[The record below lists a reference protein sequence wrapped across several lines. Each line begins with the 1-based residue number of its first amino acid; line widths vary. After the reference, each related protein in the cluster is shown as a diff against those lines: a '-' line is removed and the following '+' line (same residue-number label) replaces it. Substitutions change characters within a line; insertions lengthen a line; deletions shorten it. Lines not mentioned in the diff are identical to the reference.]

1 MPAPGMAPSL
11 PGASG
16 VVAALGA
23 STSPAAPL
31 TAATVPSA
39 GARSTVSST
48 SFCAAATAACATATS
63 PRCWAISDGRSVRAE
78 SRLFCAVTRPCRAFA
93 TWTRPAASSTSTRL
107 RAVSSAVLLAS
118 TWRSA
123 WVSADCAVAAW
134 VHAEFAPAADDD
146 TSEPARLPAARS
158 AASRR
163 FRRSSADSSSESE
176 SESSSE
182 SPSTDD
188 SRPEVSIDA
197 LEGVPPDAS
206 QASSRLVELVF
217 DVVAGVLV
225 EVELLLR
232 AVHRGLVGRHR
243 RVGLALGRVDDLAR
257 LVRGVL
263 RARHGGGVDQPVQR
277 GLLGGELALLLLEHA
292 PQCGVVD
299 RREDVALGD
308 LLADRDLD
316 GLELAALEEAQVLL
330 GHRRQG
336 ARRRDR
342 GAHARALDAD
352 GRRGRRTRRRRAGDE
367 GGRDQRGGPD
377 GPGDAADRHPPRAQ
391 GAAVPGAGRGDGGSG
406 AHSGRRLRG
415 RRRRRPWARRPPG
428 RPPPAG
434 RPARGRSPAQGTTA
448 RGSRARGDPPRV
460 TRGGFPDDGGWGPA
474 TLRHP
479 MGGTYK
485 RRRGPAITGSAR
497 DVPVTR
503 VDQPVCVSRCRPWIA
518 SV

>member
-63 PRCWAISDGRSVRAE
+63 PRCCAISDGRSVRAE

-93 TWTRPAASSTSTRL
+93 TWTRPAASSTWTRL

-163 FRRSSADSSSESE
+163 FRRSSADSSSESVVVRVAE
-176 SESSSE
+176 H
-182 SPSTDD
+182 
-188 SRPEVSIDA
+188 RRQQA
-197 LEGVPPDAS
+197 GGVDRRARRGAPGRLAGVLG
-206 QASSRLVELVF
+206 LVELVF

-391 GAAVPGAGRGDGGSG
+391 GAAVPGAGCGSG
-406 AHSGRRLRG
+406 SGVDTVALRG
-415 RRRRRPWARRPPG
+415 RRLG
-428 RPPPAG
+428 DDV
-434 RPARGRSPAQGTTA
+434 RGRVVRLVDRHRRVDR
-448 RGSRARGDPPRV
+448 RGVAP
-460 TRGGFPDDGGWGPA
+460 
-474 TLRHP
+474 
-479 MGGTYK
+479 
-485 RRRGPAITGSAR
+485 RRRGRRRGGLGHAVILHG
-497 DVPVTR
+497 
-503 VDQPVCVSRCRPWIA
+503 
-518 SV
+518 